1 MPKRSSQSLR
11 SMKRLERREKGL
23 RNNCVVLS
31 KQIAKYKDILPL
43 TEEIAALGISTG
55 ELVSIKA
62 AMNRAVKL
70 YGLPPLAATLRLIDD
85 IKKYE
90 KIGGLKKELSELYL
104 RKFAINVACARQ
116 SQALVSLANLE
127 GLGITEKQLISL
139 SKFL

>member
-1 MPKRSSQSLR
+1 
-11 SMKRLERREKGL
+11 
-23 RNNCVVLS
+23 
-31 KQIAKYKDILPL
+31 
-43 TEEIAALGISTG
+43 
-55 ELVSIKA
+55 
-62 AMNRAVKL
+62 MNRAVKL